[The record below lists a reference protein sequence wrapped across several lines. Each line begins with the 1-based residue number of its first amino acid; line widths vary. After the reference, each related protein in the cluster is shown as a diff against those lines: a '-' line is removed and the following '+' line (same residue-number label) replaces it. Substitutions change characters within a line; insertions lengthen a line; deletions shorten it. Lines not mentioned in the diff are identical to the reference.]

1 MYCMSE
7 CHVWEGV
14 FSLED
19 SVGSF
24 NTTPSVTYTDSL
36 SLSLFLS
43 PFLLS
48 FLPPVPSHTM
58 FLSLSLTCAALS
70 HLRHLSIDN
79 TLVTDAGLL
88 LIKGETAIIELQPWC
103 VL

>member
-14 FSLED
+14 VSLED

-58 FLSLSLTCAALS
+58 SFSLSLSRVQLCHIFVISA
-70 HLRHLSIDN
+70 
-79 TLVTDAGLL
+79 
-88 LIKGETAIIELQPWC
+88 
-103 VL
+103 